1 MINQLLSLLLIF
13 SVIYI
18 SIIYLWCIWRGG
30 TYYIEVF
37 SERYKMKFVKI
48 DKEDLSYSRETSTD
62 NASDS

>member
-1 MINQLLSLLLIF
+1 MTRNLIHVI
-13 SVIYI
+13 SVCYI

-48 DKEDLSYSRETSTD
+48 DKDETSFD
-62 NASDS
+62 REISNESES